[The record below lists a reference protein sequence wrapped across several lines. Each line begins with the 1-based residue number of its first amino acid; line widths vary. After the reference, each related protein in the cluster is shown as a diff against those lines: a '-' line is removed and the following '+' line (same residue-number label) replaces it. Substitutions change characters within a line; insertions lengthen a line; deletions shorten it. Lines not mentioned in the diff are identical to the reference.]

1 MGSVLS
7 RLLYRIVLK
16 LYADRDF
23 LKQMVREPEDADE
36 LVRTI
41 LRGAGGDGH
50 AAPHEGDA
58 FANKTEKIGKRLS
71 SA

>member
-1 MGSVLS
+1 
-7 RLLYRIVLK
+7 
-16 LYADRDF
+16 
-23 LKQMVREPEDADE
+23 
-36 LVRTI
+36 VRTI